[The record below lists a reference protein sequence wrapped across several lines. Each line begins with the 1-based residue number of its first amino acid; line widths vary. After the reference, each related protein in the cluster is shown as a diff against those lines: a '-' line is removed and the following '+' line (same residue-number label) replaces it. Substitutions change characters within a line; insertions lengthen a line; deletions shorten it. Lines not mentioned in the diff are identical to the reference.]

1 MERGGNLFAFEKA
14 ARPQQLMD
22 ELEKFI
28 LFWHGP
34 RRAGYGEPESA
45 LATFPLPYPLKR
57 LYAFAGRWPPSNP
70 DYAAA
75 ANAFCVQDA
84 LRPSSGLGRS
94 DDGKVVFLDE
104 NQGNWTCATLPEGD
118 DPPVWVED
126 VFEVYR
132 QGRWGLVTPSL
143 SRFLVTFCLQESLF
157 GAKFCVSDETFTAL
171 FESSKAS
178 AVPLWL
184 NGPYAYSE
192 GTHNFYLLHESVLVG
207 VIHGSA
213 WLAANDDKGVAFLTA
228 HESEIVKLGFTTP
241 SSWSLDISRDGSGR
255 IGVMGWS
262 DSGACF
268 PAGTFDFEPL
278 RDRLL
283 GVSTGDGDAS
293 VDFVVFFQRA
303 GRSYAR
309 GMFVH
314 DAALVSHLFRQA
326 LNSVTTREADFEKML
341 GERPPLA

>member
-1 MERGGNLFAFEKA
+1 MERGGSLFAFEKA
-14 ARPQQLMD
+14 GSPQQLMA

-34 RRAGYGEPESA
+34 RRARYGEPESA
-45 LATFPLPYPLKR
+45 LAAFPLPYPLKR

-70 DYAAA
+70 DYSRA
-75 ANAFCVQDA
+75 ANTFCVQDA
-84 LRPSSGLGRS
+84 LRPFSGLERS

-104 NQGNWTCATLPEGD
+104 NQGNWTCTTLPEGD

-126 VFEVYR
+126 VFEVYQQR
-132 QGRWGLVTPSL
+132 RWRLVTPSL

-157 GAKFCVSDETFTAL
+157 GATFCVSDETFAAL
-171 FESSKAS
+171 FESSKGI

-192 GTHNFYLLHESVLVG
+192 GSNFYLLHESVLVG
-207 VIHGSA
+207 VIHGSI
-213 WLAANDDKGVAFLTA
+213 WVAANDDKSVTFLTA
-228 HESEIVKLGFTTP
+228 HESEVVKLRFATP

-255 IGVMGWS
+255 VGVMDWS
-262 DSGACF
+262 DSGASF

-283 GVSTGDGDAS
+283 GVSSDAGDART
-293 VDFVVFFQRA
+293 DCVVFFQRA

-309 GMFVH
+309 GRFVS
-314 DAALVSHLFRQA
+314 DVALVTHLFRQA
-326 LNSVTTREADFEKML
+326 LKSVTTKETDFEKML
-341 GERPPLA
+341 RERPPLG